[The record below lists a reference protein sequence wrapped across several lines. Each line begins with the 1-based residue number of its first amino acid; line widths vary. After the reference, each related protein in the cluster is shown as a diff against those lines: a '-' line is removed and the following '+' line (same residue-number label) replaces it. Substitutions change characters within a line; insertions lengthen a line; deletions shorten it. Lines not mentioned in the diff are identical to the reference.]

1 MGREGGREAGG
12 ERNGEM
18 ARQSHR
24 RVPERL
30 SPCPPVRVAAR
41 PQNAPPARYDRAKP
55 MVRNPLAAARLK
67 APACHHEYRALH
79 AAPSYWHDHSR
90 SKGSAMT
97 LISRLETIS
106 SSLSQMFE
114 QGSEVQQRKAV
125 RAACSKAVSDVNLT
139 GNEIEMALQLIA
151 SGVGDPDLHD
161 KLNAI
166 AGEFDEKYFDLTD
179 DADTTQEL

>member
-1 MGREGGREAGG
+1 
-12 ERNGEM
+12 
-18 ARQSHR
+18 
-24 RVPERL
+24 
-30 SPCPPVRVAAR
+30 
-41 PQNAPPARYDRAKP
+41 
-55 MVRNPLAAARLK
+55 
-67 APACHHEYRALH
+67 
-79 AAPSYWHDHSR
+79 
-90 SKGSAMT
+90 MT

-139 GNEIEMALQLIA
+139 GSEIEMALQLIA

-179 DADTTQEL
+179 DADNTQELSDAQELTKAASAHFQKARAVAALAYGVSDNRNDLREALYEAISAGAKSALNVSPVSRHAVWIEPEFVLG